1 MQEYVGCISS
11 KGFGDGSYY
20 PGDGTLCCKFM
31 PTQTLWL

>member
-11 KGFGDGSYY
+11 RGSDDGSYY
-20 PGDGTLCCKFM
+20 PCDGTVCYKFM